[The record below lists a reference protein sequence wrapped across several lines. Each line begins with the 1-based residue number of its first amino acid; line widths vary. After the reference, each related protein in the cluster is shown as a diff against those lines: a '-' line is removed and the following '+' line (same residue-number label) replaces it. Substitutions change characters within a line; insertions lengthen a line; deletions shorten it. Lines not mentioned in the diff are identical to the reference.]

1 VVNDN
6 GSHFINDTIEI
17 LTTEFMITHHT
28 SITYY
33 PQGNGQVKSTN
44 KTLKRLIIKL
54 VNANVTD
61 WDVML
66 LTTLWA
72 YISYNGKKLK
82 PSTSQPKNQSL
93 SFIAI

>member
-17 LTTEFMITHHT
+17 LTTEFIITHHT

-44 KTLKRLIIKL
+44 KTVKQLIIKL
-54 VNANVTD
+54 VNANVLD
-61 WDVML
+61 QDVIL
-66 LTTLWA
+66 LIALWA
-72 YISYNGKKLK
+72 YHAMVRNLNH
-82 PSTSQPKNQSL
+82 QLHNQKINRYHS
-93 SFIAI
+93 